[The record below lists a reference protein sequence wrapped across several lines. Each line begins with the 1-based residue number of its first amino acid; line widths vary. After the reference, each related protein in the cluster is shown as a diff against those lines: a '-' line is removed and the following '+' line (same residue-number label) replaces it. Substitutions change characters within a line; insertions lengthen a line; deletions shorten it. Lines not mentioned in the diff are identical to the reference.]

1 VADNSNRKVANGVVA
16 LSSAAVLAV
25 YGAGYERT
33 RAAADR
39 FAAHGSERRARGPAA
54 PAGPAMA
61 PVAAPRVPADVK
73 PAPVLTPAPAA
84 GAVAVDDASA
94 SAAPVARTA
103 RAEIAPPTT
112 PPKMAPRQ
120 EAPAAAGTAS
130 DTPVAETA
138 LPTPEPAP
146 APAAPAAPAA
156 ADKLAYRDGTYLGW
170 GSCRH
175 GDIQASVVIEN
186 GRIASATVA
195 QCLTRYS
202 CAWINPLPPQIV
214 KQQGTTFDYVSGATE
229 SSDAF
234 QDAVADAL
242 SHAQ

>member
-1 VADNSNRKVANGVVA
+1 VADGPNRKIANGLVA

-39 FAAHGSERRARGPAA
+39 YAAHGTDRRPRRPAA
-54 PAGPAMA
+54 PARPSM
-61 PVAAPRVPADVK
+61 
-73 PAPVLTPAPAA
+73 T
-84 GAVAVDDASA
+84 AV
-94 SAAPVARTA
+94 
-103 RAEIAPPTT
+103 
-112 PPKMAPRQ
+112 
-120 EAPAAAGTAS
+120 PAAAGVEEKAAPVVAPASSDRRGAASERSSKPVPVETVARAEPTAATPQPKPARS
-130 DTPVAETA
+130 GKEDAPVTPVAES
-138 LPTPEPAP
+138 PTVGS
-146 APAAPAAPAA
+146 PAA
-156 ADKLAYRDGTYLGW
+156 AEPVPPPTAPAVAAAPSDQAAYRDGTYLGW

-175 GDIQASVVIEN
+175 GDIQASVVVEN
-186 GRIASATVA
+186 GRIASAAVA